1 MINKIKLIIS
11 EAFEEDFSN
20 NNADENL
27 LFKDYDGWDSLTA
40 MILIDSINTE
50 FGIEIPIDNIS
61 EMSINSV
68 QQLLS
73 NANNK

>member
-1 MINKIKLIIS
+1 
-11 EAFEEDFSN
+11 
-20 NNADENL
+20 
-27 LFKDYDGWDSLTA
+27 LTA